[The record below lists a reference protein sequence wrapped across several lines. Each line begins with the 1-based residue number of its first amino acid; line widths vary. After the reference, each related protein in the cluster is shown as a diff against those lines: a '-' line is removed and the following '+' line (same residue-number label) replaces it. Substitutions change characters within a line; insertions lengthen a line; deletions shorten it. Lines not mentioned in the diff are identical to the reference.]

1 MRARDFIL
9 CTLDIKLVYGRV
21 ESMLIGLSSVL
32 MNAQVYKMHMEM
44 NSEQCTPLENKV
56 EPEKQ
61 FQQERF
67 GTRLSN
73 LK

>member
-1 MRARDFIL
+1 MRFGHPTCSWREL
-9 CTLDIKLVYGRV
+9 NP
-21 ESMLIGLSSVL
+21 MLIGLSSVL

-44 NSEQCTPLENKV
+44 NSEQCTPLLRNKV

-67 GTRLSN
+67 GTRSSN